1 MNLVYFL
8 LFLGILNLVAFA
20 TFGIDKY
27 LAVNKHRRISEKT
40 LLRLAVF
47 GGSVGAMAGRS
58 VFRHKTQ
65 KFKGV
70 FRGIVVV
77 HAGLLCAAAWTMVN

>member
-1 MNLVYFL
+1 MNLFY
-8 LFLGILNLVAFA
+8 LFFFFSILNIIAFA
-20 TFGIDKY
+20 AFGIDKY
-27 LAVNKHRRISEKT
+27 LAVKKYRRISEKT

-77 HAGLLCAAAWTMVN
+77 HAGLLCAAAWTMID

>member
-1 MNLVYFL
+1 MNLFYL
-8 LFLGILNLVAFA
+8 LFFFSVLNMSAFA
-20 TFGIDKY
+20 AFGIDKY
-27 LAVNKHRRISEKT
+27 LAISKHRRISEKT

-70 FRGIVVV
+70 FRGILLV
-77 HAGLLCAAAWTMVN
+77 HTVLVCATVWLLSR

>member
-1 MNLVYFL
+1 MNLLYL
-8 LFLGILNLVAFA
+8 LFFFSVLNFIAFA
-20 TFGIDKY
+20 AFGIDKY
-27 LAVNKHRRISEKT
+27 LAISKHRRISEKT

-65 KFKGV
+65 KFKGMLAGMV
-70 FRGIVVV
+70 IV
-77 HAGLLCAAAWTMVN
+77 HAGILCGAAWLSVR